1 MPRCALDAAR
11 KNKLE
16 GRTAGANFSGA
27 FIFLEG
33 RHLEGM
39 ATVGACLRQIGLLDT
54 SVFTACDNID
64 EEFKIVK
71 KTYHK
76 TILQCVPAL
85 PAFCGGKGR
94 LTCMLRPL
102 FTASS
107 TVTRTEIL
115 RRY

>member
-1 MPRCALDAAR
+1 MA
-11 KNKLE
+11 
-16 GRTAGANFSGA
+16 SGA
-27 FIFLEG
+27 AM
-33 RHLEGM
+33 GM

>member
-1 MPRCALDAAR
+1 MHGFIVVLLLPGIEEDDSTRVFRANRSL
-11 KNKLE
+11 
-16 GRTAGANFSGA
+16 ANFAVLSS
-27 FIFLEG
+27 FLEG

-85 PAFCGGKGR
+85 PAFAEEK
-94 LTCMLRPL
+94 
-102 FTASS
+102 AD
-107 TVTRTEIL
+107 
-115 RRY
+115 

>member
-1 MPRCALDAAR
+1 M
-11 KNKLE
+11 
-16 GRTAGANFSGA
+16 ANFSGA
-27 FIFLEG
+27 FIFG

-39 ATVGACLRQIGLLDT
+39 GTVGACLRQIGLLDT

-85 PAFCGGKGR
+85 PAFRRRK
-94 LTCMLRPL
+94 RPIDVHAAPL
-102 FTASS
+102 
-107 TVTRTEIL
+107 VY
-115 RRY
+115 RRQHRDQDGDPAALLMWFCTYCLPQAAP

>member
-1 MPRCALDAAR
+1 MREQLLSFRVSLLDRASESSQLR
-11 KNKLE
+11 LRE
-16 GRTAGANFSGA
+16 
-27 FIFLEG
+27 E
-33 RHLEGM
+33 M
-39 ATVGACLRQIGLLDT
+39 ATLGACLRQIGLLDT

>member
-1 MPRCALDAAR
+1 
-11 KNKLE
+11 
-16 GRTAGANFSGA
+16 
-27 FIFLEG
+27 
-33 RHLEGM
+33 M

-85 PAFCGGKGR
+85 PAFAEEK
-94 LTCMLRPL
+94 
-102 FTASS
+102 AD
-107 TVTRTEIL
+107 
-115 RRY
+115 